1 MTAKVKVVGVVVA
14 PKGLPVIST
23 WYEPVGVE
31 EMVLTVSWLVTPTKE
46 GVTDDGL
53 NEHDAPAGREEG
65 AQDKATAGTV
75 PLVKVAVTV
84 LLPELPCW
92 ALISPEFDSEKS
104 YGGIEM
110 STFTTTAGIE
120 NVPK

>member
-1 MTAKVKVVGVVVA
+1 MKVVGVVVA
-14 PKGLPVIST
+14 PGGLADTST

-31 EMVLTVSWLVTPTKE
+31 EMVLTVSWLVAPTKE

-53 NEHDAPAGREEG
+53 NEHDTPAGRVEG

-84 LLPELPCW
+84 LLPELPCCT
-92 ALISPEFDSEKS
+92 LIPPEFDSEKS